1 MLKSFAHCKQY
12 ETIMI
17 LPYLSILT
25 LLSTYYLTYHL
36 LPTYH
41 LLLSWLSLLTFIH
54 ELFCINNYYMNNK
67 YNHYTISIIVSA
79 FIGIQISVIGI
90 SVKSYIGATLK
101 NDTEKE
107 QC

>member
-1 MLKSFAHCKQY
+1 MLKSLVHCTQY

-25 LLSTYYLTYHL
+25 LLNTYYLTYHL

-67 YNHYTISIIVSA
+67 YNHYTISIIVS
-79 FIGIQISVIGI
+79 VIGI
-90 SVKSYIGATLK
+90 GLYRHSNIGYRNISQILYRC
-101 NDTEKE
+101 NNKE
-107 QC
+107 